1 MKYKIGQVLYVLLN
15 REMSICPVQVVEEIT
30 KRSINGENVS
40 YIVKIGKN
48 KETIPLSEIGGQPF
62 ESIEDL
68 RNTLI
73 DRITKTID
81 VIVSTT
87 LEKANSLY
95 KNIETAPSKESNVN
109 QEIAKDNDEDAILT
123 LPDGTTAKVKMP
135 I

>member
-1 MKYKIGQVLYVLLN
+1 
-15 REMSICPVQVVEEIT
+15 
-30 KRSINGENVS
+30 
-40 YIVKIGKN
+40 
-48 KETIPLSEIGGQPF
+48 
-62 ESIEDL
+62 L